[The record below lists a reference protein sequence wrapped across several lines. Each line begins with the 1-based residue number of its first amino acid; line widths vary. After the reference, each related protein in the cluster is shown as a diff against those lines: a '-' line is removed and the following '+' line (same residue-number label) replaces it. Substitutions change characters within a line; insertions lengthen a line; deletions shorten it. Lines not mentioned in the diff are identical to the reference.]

1 MTPLAAGLDYFDLH
15 FAGHR
20 GFIATGLVHGTA
32 GVGLV
37 DPGPATTLPAI
48 RAALTER
55 GFTTADIRWILLT
68 HIHLDHAGATGTLL
82 REAPHARVLVHERG
96 VKHMVD
102 PGKLIESA
110 TRLYGDQMAP
120 LWGEIAPVPAGRID
134 AIGDRGSGTIAGH
147 DVEIAYTPGHAWHHV
162 SYWVPSS
169 RIAFVGDTAGMCRP
183 GGSAVLPL
191 TAPPD
196 TDLDA
201 WRDSTQRILA
211 WDPDVLFLTH
221 FGPHRSPRVHYQ
233 ALWRQMA
240 LWRDRVAAYHAD
252 RRARVKPAPGVRVSY
267 GGRVYRLIESAGP
280 RLGWRVA
287 DELGQLYRMRAHQL
301 RAAQFLGAASC

>member
-1 MTPLAAGLDYFDLH
+1 MPALASGVFFFDLMH
-15 FAGHR
+15 TGRA
-20 GFIATGLVHGTA
+20 GFIATGVLA
-32 GVGLV
+32 GADGIALV
-37 DPGPATTLPAI
+37 DPGPSSCLDTL
-48 RAALTER
+48 RAALAER
-55 GFTTADIRWILLT
+55 GYTTADIRWILLT

-134 AIGDRGSGTIAGH
+134 AIGDRASGTIAGH

-240 LWRDRVAAYHAD
+240 LWRDRVAATLRPDAD
-252 RRARVKPAPGVRVSY
+252 PTGDPARIARFSADIIEELTRTVPKTEADAY
-267 GGRVYRLIESAGP
+267 ALAGRFDLSWMGLARYLRKKSA
-280 RLGWRVA
+280 
-287 DELGQLYRMRAHQL
+287 
-301 RAAQFLGAASC
+301 